1 MPGSWTTRV
10 EEASK
15 NCYVTAELLPGQWEC
30 DWQEWPGL
38 LYMLGGKESMVKKF
52 MDRAFGITG
61 RIEALAFIPEAFE
74 YFMFAVNGQYYEF
87 VDFEVT
93 RFDTPF
99 ATHDDFLRMRSIQPM
114 DLRRTAS
121 TKLEPRP
128 EFDPHQGYHDDDGEP
143 VDEDFEWDSEAY
155 HDDDEDFEL
164 DGDEV
169 GIPQCKLATLIA
181 LFQTTPDPNF
191 SYVSR

>member
-1 MPGSWTTRV
+1 MYSWTARV

-15 NCYVTAELLPGQWEC
+15 KCYVTAEPLPGQWEC

-38 LYMLGGKESMVKKF
+38 LYMLGGPKESLVEKF

-74 YFMFAVNGQYYEF
+74 YFMFAVDGQYYEF
-87 VDFEVT
+87 VDFEVY

-99 ATHDDFLRMRSIQPM
+99 ASHDDFLRSIQPM
-114 DLRRTAS
+114 DLRRAAS

-128 EFDPHQGYHDDDGEP
+128 EFDPHQGYHDDDDGGP
-143 VDEDFEWDSEAY
+143 FNEDVEWDSEEEED
-155 HDDDEDFEL
+155 DDDEALEWDR
-164 DGDEV
+164 DEV
-169 GIPQCKLATLIA
+169 GTSRRCRHIIIA
-181 LFQTTPDPNF
+181 
-191 SYVSR
+191 